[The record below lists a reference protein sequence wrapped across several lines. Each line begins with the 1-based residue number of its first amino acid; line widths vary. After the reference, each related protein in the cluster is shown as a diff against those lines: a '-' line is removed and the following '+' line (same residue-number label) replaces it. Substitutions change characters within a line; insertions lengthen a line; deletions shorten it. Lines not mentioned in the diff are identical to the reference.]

1 MRIEFKYSLISD
13 LVFHVLA
20 HMQVNNASNLYS
32 REYIE
37 SFPVSIESGLRDKVS
52 RIENYYNA
60 NFARLCM
67 INFLPIYCSDL
78 ESLRRLLLSYDRF
91 SGEDVQSFIKPFV
104 AILEDE
110 FQNYKNFWESKIQQL
125 PVDQGRCEKYFAD
138 RLNDCKEI
146 FDYFGKDAEAS
157 FSLSLTRNGRGAFS
171 ADKFFGIVP
180 YPSKE
185 EELPDRFFQLFHEY
199 THQFTD
205 KLLNTTIDM
214 ADGSHDISEN
224 LVILADYFIFQKI
237 SEETAAAYLRWIA
250 KGSGKENDKMDEAEF
265 INIFHVPAEL
275 IRLLDDEIAKI
286 YAPNQNQFHKSSRP

>member
-20 HMQVNNASNLYS
+20 HMRVNNASNLYS

-37 SFPVSIESGLRDKVS
+37 SFPVSVESGLRDQVS
-52 RIENYYNA
+52 RIENYYND
-60 NFARLCM
+60 NFERLCM
-67 INFLPIYCSDL
+67 INFLPIYCTDFEPL
-78 ESLRRLLLSYDRF
+78 CRLLLSYDRF
-91 SGEDVQSFIKPFV
+91 SEEDVQSFVKPFV

-110 FQNYKNFWESKIQQL
+110 FQNYKNFWENKIQQL
-125 PVDQGRCEKYFAD
+125 PVEQGRCEKYFAD

-146 FDYFGKDAEAS
+146 FDYFGKNAEVS
-157 FSLSLTRNGRGAFS
+157 FSLSLTRNGRGVFS

-180 YPSKE
+180 YPSTE
-185 EELPDRFFQLFHEY
+185 EELPDCFFQLFHEY

-205 KLLNTTIDM
+205 KLLNTTINM

-250 KGSGKENDKMDEAEF
+250 RGSGKENNKMDEAQF
-265 INIFHVPAEL
+265 LNIFHVPAEL
-275 IRLLDDEIAKI
+275 ICLLDDEIAKI
-286 YAPNQNQFHKSSRP
+286 FDPNRSLFHKSSRP